1 MTKQRSRRSFLAGVG
16 AAAAGIGGCT
26 ALALDREGGVSMLV
40 AGSLADA
47 VEDGLREAVDQPLRA
62 EAHGSA
68 RVARLVRSGGKDP
81 DIVSLADTDLFGRVL
96 PVPWYAAFAT
106 TSLVVA
112 YTTETAGGRRVRD
125 AGREGWYDAL
135 RSPDVR
141 LGRTDPDLD
150 PLGYRTLF
158 LFSLAADHYG
168 VAGLADDVLAAD
180 QLYPETQLLSQF
192 ETGGVDAA
200 VVYRSVAE
208 ARDLEYVSLPA
219 AVDLS
224 DPERADYY
232 ARVSYELPDGTVV
245 EGGPIEYGTTM
256 RRATPAVRAVFEEH
270 LTGEYLEAFGFETPA
285 EYPRYTGD
293 VPDALA

>member
-26 ALALDREGGVSMLV
+26 AMALDREGGVSMLV

-47 VEDGLREAVDQPLRA
+47 VEDGLREAVDPPIRA

-68 RVARLVRSGGKDP
+68 RVARLVDAGGKDP

-96 PVPWYAAFAT
+96 PVPWYASFAT

-112 YTTETAGGRRVRD
+112 YTTETEGGRRVRE
-125 AGREGWYDAL
+125 AGPERWYDAL

-158 LFSLAADHYG
+158 LFSLAAEHYG
-168 VAGLADDVLAAD
+168 ESGLAADVLASE
-180 QLYPETQLLSQF
+180 QVYPETQLLSQF

-208 ARDLEYVSLPA
+208 ARGLEYVSLPT

-224 DPERADYY
+224 DPGRADHY
-232 ARVSYELPDGTVV
+232 ATVSYELPDGTVV

-256 RRATPAVRAVFEEH
+256 RRSTPTVRAVFEAH
-270 LTGEYLEAFGFETPA
+270 LTGEYLTEFGFETPDP
-285 EYPRYTGD
+285 YPSYTGD
-293 VPDALA
+293 VPETLA